1 MDARASRA
9 PASTRRRSKGAATDV
24 SSVGVLIVAHGDL
37 GKMLI
42 RCATHVLGSAPAR
55 VASIA
60 VAADVDPEALLKKVR
75 GRISALDNGA
85 GVLILTDMLGGTPSN
100 VATRA
105 LIHGRVE
112 GLSGASL
119 PMVMRA
125 ITYRNAPLATVVAK
139 AASGGQDGVVHI
151 PSTTSPHASSRN

>member
-1 MDARASRA
+1 MDARTSKAA
-9 PASTRRRSKGAATDV
+9 ANARRRSKVDATDAT
-24 SSVGVLIVAHGDL
+24 SVGLLIIAHGDL
-37 GKMLI
+37 GKTLI
-42 RCATHVLGSAPAR
+42 RCAAHMLGSAPVR

-60 VAADVDPEALLKKVR
+60 VAADVDPDALLKKVR
-75 GRISALDNGA
+75 GRIAALDNGA

-105 LIHGRVE
+105 LIRGRVE

-119 PMVMRA
+119 PMVIRA

-151 PSTTSPHASSRN
+151 YSTTSSHATSGN

>member
-1 MDARASRA
+1 MDAR
-9 PASTRRRSKGAATDV
+9 PAKATATARRRSKTAAP
-24 SSVGVLIVAHGDL
+24 SAQAVGLLIVAHDEL
-37 GKMLI
+37 GKTLI
-42 RCATHVLGSAPAR
+42 RCAAHMLGAVPAG

-60 VAADVDPEALLKKVR
+60 VAADVDPEVLLKNIR
-75 GRISALDNGA
+75 RRIAAVDSGA

-105 LIHGRVE
+105 LMRGHVE

-125 ITYRNAPLATVVAK
+125 LTYRNNSLATVVAK
-139 AASGGQDGVVHI
+139 AAAGGQDGIVHI
-151 PSTTSPHASSRN
+151 HSTAGTHAPSGN